1 MSNAPDYTITA
12 NPHAFI
18 HCGPVTHEGI
28 DDKRDLT
35 IITSAN
41 NSIIHSKSGNKNE
54 RIQGF
59 SAEVVAINGDPSQH
73 GGVAKAIIAKTG
85 DIVLNAENGDVYINA
100 RNIFFNASGE
110 SGHGNIM
117 SKCNGFYQV
126 TTGSEYRLAAA
137 RMCIVSEGNMN
148 FVGDMM
154 LAGNFNKGS
163 AVSSAGFLKSI
174 LSGNWASLITAISQ
188 TCK

>member
-12 NPHAFI
+12 NPHAFM

-73 GGVAKAIIAKTG
+73 GGVGKAIIAKSG

-100 RNIFFNASGE
+100 RNI
-110 SGHGNIM
+110 
-117 SKCNGFYQV
+117 
-126 TTGSEYRLAAA
+126 
-137 RMCIVSEGNMN
+137 
-148 FVGDMM
+148 
-154 LAGNFNKGS
+154 
-163 AVSSAGFLKSI
+163 SSMHLENLDKVI
-174 LSGNWASLITAISQ
+174 
-188 TCK
+188 